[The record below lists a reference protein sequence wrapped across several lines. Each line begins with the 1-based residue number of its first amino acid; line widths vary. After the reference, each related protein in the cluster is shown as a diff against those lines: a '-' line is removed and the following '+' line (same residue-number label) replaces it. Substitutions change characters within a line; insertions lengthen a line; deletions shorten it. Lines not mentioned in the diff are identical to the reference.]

1 MLALANCVHVLIGW
15 WVFDVIFLAYCIGIV
30 CIVFML
36 SAISPCTTGLK
47 ALYDPSEVLS
57 NSQITD
63 IPLTERQRLKD
74 DHLSM
79 SLRFFNLPLGIGPN
93 DRGPPF

>member
-1 MLALANCVHVLIGW
+1 MTDSTVQVQ
-15 WVFDVIFLAYCIGIV
+15 
-30 CIVFML
+30 
-36 SAISPCTTGLK
+36 
-47 ALYDPSEVLS
+47 S
-57 NSQITD
+57 NSQITY

-79 SLRFFNLPLGIGPN
+79 SLNFFNLQLGIGPN